1 MAKQQI
7 VRAAAASGLT
17 LFILPALAQEESG
30 ISMTLGVEQRFETGD
45 NLGLETPE
53 EGNTTLSTTTLTF
66 GLNTATSNQSL
77 GVNAGI
83 KLRAGELPSNSDI
96 DTGIVEPQLSFNYM
110 LQSPNAVLNVDGS
123 YRESDISFTPAI
135 GDLTD
140 ANGQRILPPDF
151 DDLEGS
157 GTRRNYNLGASLETG
172 RNAPL
177 GFVFDASVRGI
188 SYDQQSANLDDNF
201 RYAAGVRANFRFTE
215 VTTGFASYNFDH
227 FEEDDALNTERD
239 TNAVEIGVSQ
249 QLSQRASFEAAIGY
263 TEIDEELNGISSTS
277 SGATGRL
284 SFNYLMPD
292 GSINTS
298 YSTSRDQD
306 GARHTVNVGR
316 TFTLPTG
323 QFAIEIGATQDES
336 GDPDLVGS
344 LNYTRNM
351 PTGVISVG
359 LNRNVSTSSEDEERV
374 TTTADLGYDH
384 EINSIS
390 SIGFDLS
397 FGLSEATG
405 GVNNDDTRR
414 TDVSASYNRRVTE
427 DWSMSTGVEYRI
439 RDEDLAGKSDST
451 SIFLTLNRD
460 FNLLR

>member
-17 LFILPALAQEESG
+17 LFILPALAQEEGG

-53 EGNTTLSTTTLTF
+53 EGNTTLSTTTLNF

-77 GVNAGI
+77 GVNAGF
-83 KLRAGELPSNSDI
+83 KLRAGELPSDSDI
-96 DTGIVEPQLSFNYM
+96 DTGFVEPRLSFNYM
-110 LQSPNAVLNVDGS
+110 REGADAVLNVDGS
-123 YRESDISFTPAI
+123 YDERDISFTPAV
-135 GDLTD
+135 GDFTD
-140 ANGQRILPPDF
+140 ENGLIVLPPDF
-151 DDLEGS
+151 EDLEGS
-157 GTRRNYNLGASLETG
+157 GTRRNYSLSTSLETG
-172 RNAPL
+172 LNAPL

-188 SYDQQSANLDDNF
+188 SYDQQSASLDDNI
-201 RYAAGVRANFRFTE
+201 RYAAGVRANLRFTE

-227 FEEDDALNTERD
+227 FEAEDAEDTERD
-239 TNAVEIGVSQ
+239 THAVEVGVSQ
-249 QLSQRASFEAAIGY
+249 QLSQRASFEAAIGFS
-263 TEIDEELNGISSTS
+263 EIDEELFGISTSS
-277 SGATGRL
+277 SGATGRF
-284 SFNYLMPD
+284 SFDYLMPD

-316 TFTLPTG
+316 TFNLPNG
-323 QFAIEIGATQDES
+323 QFVIDIGATQEES
-336 GDPDLVGS
+336 GDPDLIGS
-344 LNYTRNM
+344 LNYTRNL
-351 PTGVISVG
+351 PTGVVRVG
-359 LNRNVSTSSEDEERV
+359 LNRNVATTSEDEERI

-390 SIGFDLS
+390 SIEFDLS

-405 GVNNDDTRR
+405 GINNDDTRR
-414 TDVSASYNRRVTE
+414 TDVTASYNRRVTE
-427 DWSMSTGVEYRI
+427 DWRMSTGVEYRI
-439 RDEDLAGKSDST
+439 RDEDVSGKSDST